1 MRMNLFKPAI
11 RGEIYLFMFVLGG
24 LALLK
29 EPLHRGEE
37 SEDVDGRVNAISN
50 ERAPRPPTFKLQN
63 RPAGPA
69 QSPTTCSGEAEWLY
83 CISSPPSPFWQLG
96 DA

>member
-1 MRMNLFKPAI
+1 MNLFKPAI
-11 RGEIYLFMFVLGG
+11 RGLNLFIHVYVGGG

-29 EPLHRGEE
+29 QRLHRGEE
-37 SEDVDGRVNAISN
+37 SEGVDGRDNVISN